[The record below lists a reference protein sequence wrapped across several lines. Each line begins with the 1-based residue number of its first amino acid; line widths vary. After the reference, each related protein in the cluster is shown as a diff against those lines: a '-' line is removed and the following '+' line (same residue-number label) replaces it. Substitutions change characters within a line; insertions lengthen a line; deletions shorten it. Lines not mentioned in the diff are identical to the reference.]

1 MSNPGR
7 KFTFDTE
14 FRPDGDIVSA
24 QARARQKKT
33 LTNQELDDL
42 RAAAVAEGLSDGQV
56 RAAQGLTAQV
66 ETLAAAVS
74 QALNASHAEIEIV
87 RAEAA
92 ALAFAAA
99 KKLAHAALAALPAAD
114 VEEALRQAM
123 HQAIGEP
130 RLTLRANPLVAEALA
145 ARLEEIAHQE
155 GYEGRI
161 ILSPDPA
168 IAGADCRIEWRGGGS
183 ERSEAAIAAALDA
196 LIETRFPTCLKG

>member
-66 ETLAAAVS
+66 ETLAAAVT

-114 VEEALRQAM
+114 VEDALRQAM